1 MPKIFVT
8 RKIPDAGLD
17 LLKLKNFKVVVYPKL
32 QPISRRELLKNV
44 QGTDAILSLLTD
56 KIDEEVLAAAGSQL
70 KIVSNFAVGYD
81 NIDVSAAQKR
91 GVFVTNTP
99 GVLTQAV
106 AEHTFALMMAL
117 ARRIG
122 AADRFTKSG
131 KYRGWDPEL
140 FIGSELNGKTL
151 GIVGLG
157 RIGAEV
163 ARRAFFG
170 MGMKIFYYDVKRDL
184 NFEKEYHAQ
193 FLSIDEILK
202 NSDFV
207 SIHVPLLPQTHH
219 LINKEKL
226 KLMKPTAFLINT
238 ARGPIIDEA
247 ALAAAMRSKQIAGAA
262 LDVFEHEPK
271 ISSALKKMDNVIL
284 TPHIASATKEAR
296 DNMARL
302 AATSIIEALEG
313 KIPQYLVSNTK

>member
-17 LLKLKNFKVVVYPKL
+17 LLKSKNFEVVVYPKL

-44 QGTDAILSLLTD
+44 RGVDAILSLLTD

-81 NIDVSAAQKR
+81 NIDVAAAGKHN
-91 GVFVTNTP
+91 VFVTNTA
-99 GVLTQAV
+99 GVLTDAV

-117 ARRIG
+117 AKRICE
-122 AADRFTKSG
+122 ADRFAKSG
-131 KYRGWDPEL
+131 KYKGWDPEL

-151 GIVGLG
+151 GVIGLG
-157 RIGAEV
+157 RIGAGV
-163 ARRAFFG
+163 ARRAVFG
-170 MGMKIFYYDVKRDL
+170 MGMKVVYYDVKRDL
-184 NFEKEYHAQ
+184 NFEGEDKAK
-193 FLSIDEILK
+193 FLAMDEILK
-202 NSDFV
+202 SSDFV

-226 KLMKPTAFLINT
+226 KLMKPTAFLVNT
-238 ARGPIIDEA
+238 ARGPIVDEA
-247 ALAAAMRSKQIAGAA
+247 ALVTALQSKQIAGAA

-271 ISSALKKMDNVIL
+271 ISSALKKMNNVIL

-296 DNMARL
+296 DQMARL

-313 KIPQYLVSNTK
+313 KIPKYNISI

>member
-1 MPKIFVT
+1 MPKIFIT

-17 LLKLKNFKVVVYPKL
+17 LLKLKNFEVVVYPKSH
-32 QPISRRELLKNV
+32 PISRRELLKNV
-44 QGTDAILSLLTD
+44 RGVDAILSLLTD
-56 KIDEEVLAAAGSQL
+56 KIDEEVLVAAGSQL

-81 NIDVSAAQKR
+81 NIDVSAVQKR
-91 GVFVTNTP
+91 GIFVTNTP

-106 AEHTFALMMAL
+106 AEHTFALMMTL
-117 ARRIG
+117 ARRICE
-122 AADRFTKSG
+122 ADRFTKSG
-131 KYRGWDPEL
+131 KYKGWDPEL
-140 FIGSELNGKTL
+140 FVGSELNGKTL

-170 MGMKIFYYDVKRDL
+170 MGMKVFYYDVKRDL
-184 NFEKEYHAQ
+184 NFEQEYKAQ
-193 FLSIDEILK
+193 FLLMDEILK
-202 NSDFV
+202 KSDFV
-207 SIHVPLLPQTHH
+207 SIHVPLLPQTHR
-219 LINKEKL
+219 LINQEKF

-238 ARGPIIDEA
+238 ARGAIVDEA
-247 ALAAAMRSKQIAGAA
+247 ALVTALQSKQIAGAA
-262 LDVFEHEPK
+262 LDVFEYEPK

-296 DNMARL
+296 DNMARM

-313 KIPQYLVSNTK
+313 KIPKYAVTNH